1 MSGAAIAMMIV
12 AILIIWGGLVFALVN
27 LSRHPE
33 EPEDDAVERQ
43 PPNNAVYARGQVCGL
58 CPVRR
63 NIEYSRTRRE

>member
-33 EPEDDAVERQ
+33 EPEDDAVEQAATEEYR
-43 PPNNAVYARGQVCGL
+43 VRARAGL
-58 CPVRR
+58 
-63 NIEYSRTRRE
+63 RTVPGT